1 MGETDWGGNW
11 VFFSWMRPYS
21 VQLSS
26 VAQSCPTLYDS
37 MDCSIPGLPVHHQ
50 LLEVAQT
57 HDHQVGDAIH
67 PLLCL
72 NYQKFGCGCPS
83 RRGEAVLYITLAK
96 AGHWAK
102 KPQQNINV
110 SLFVVPDS
118 CPTLEI
124 PEEWYSSQATNSPFQ
139 ISCFLQLIFF
149 SLLRSYATV
158 LFFLSPGT

>member
-1 MGETDWGGNW
+1 MRGTGCGGIW
-11 VFFSWMRPYS
+11 VLLWWAGLCS
-21 VQLSS
+21 VQFSS
-26 VAQSCPTLYDS
+26 VAQSCPTLYDPR
-37 MDCSIPGLPVHHQ
+37 DCSTSGCPVHHQ

>member
-1 MGETDWGGNW
+1 MDCSTPGL
-11 VFFSWMRPYS
+11 S
-21 VQLSS
+21 VPHHLPEFAQVHVHCIGDAVQPSHPLTSSSPAVNNSQHQGLFQSVVCLHQFSS
-26 VAQSCPTLYDS
+26 VAQSCPTLYNP
-37 MDCSIPGLPVHHQ
+37 MDGSTPGLPVHHQ
-50 LLEVAQT
+50 LLEIAQT

-124 PEEWYSSQATNSPFQ
+124 PEE
-139 ISCFLQLIFF
+139 
-149 SLLRSYATV
+149 
-158 LFFLSPGT
+158 